1 MSILALSGS
10 LMSMQFSPQL
20 THGGIPDLEAG
31 LALKHLLTPVA
42 EHIAMPGGGGSPAG
56 LLERSAQSSCIDW
69 SLSSTLIWAIGR
81 STPITNVM
89 VSLEMLAYTSP
100 SQVYPH
106 PAMRAV
112 YGDRGDFIALVAN
125 DSAEPLLPELD
136 EAMGQH
142 VPTKVLPVP
151 NGGHGTQGV
160 RLSDHSPFWDQG
172 YDALMV
178 TDTSLMRNPRYHQ
191 MSDTVDTLDL
201 PFFCG
206 VVEGLAG
213 ALG

>member
-1 MSILALSGS
+1 MVISLSPRVVKSTGDN
-10 LMSMQFSPQL
+10 F
-20 THGGIPDLEAG
+20 PD
-31 LALKHLLTPVA
+31 
-42 EHIAMPGGGGSPAG
+42 GGG
-56 LLERSAQSSCIDW
+56 
-69 SLSSTLIWAIGR
+69 
-81 STPITNVM
+81 
-89 VSLEMLAYTSP
+89 
-100 SQVYPH
+100 H

-125 DSAEPLLPELD
+125 AGAGLLLPGL
-136 EAMGQH
+136 ARTMGRH

-151 NGGHGTQGV
+151 NGGRAIPDV

-178 TDTSLMRNPRYHQ
+178 TDTSFMRNPHYHQ
-191 MSDTVDTLDL
+191 MSDTVETLDL

-213 ALG
+213 ALGGL